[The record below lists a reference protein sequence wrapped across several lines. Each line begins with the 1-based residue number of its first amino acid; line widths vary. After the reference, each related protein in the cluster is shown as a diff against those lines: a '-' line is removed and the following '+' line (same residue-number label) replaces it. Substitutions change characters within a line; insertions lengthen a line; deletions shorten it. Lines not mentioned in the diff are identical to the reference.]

1 MAQIVQLSAEKRA
14 GGGSGAARQ
23 MRRGGRVPAVI
34 YGRGREPQTLAVDGV
49 ALSRLLEKIH
59 PESTIV
65 ELTVDGATVKTLIRE
80 VQRHPVRP
88 GIVHVDFY
96 EIHAGEKIRVEVPIH
111 CTGIPEG
118 VRNQGGTL
126 DQVIRNVAI
135 LVDPAF
141 IPEHVD
147 LDVTALTIGKS
158 VHISDLSVLNAEVLM
173 DGALTVATVVAP
185 RMEEVAAPAAAA
197 VVEGV
202 PVEGEAAAVAA
213 PVEGAV
219 EPAEPEL
226 IRKRKPTEEEE
237 AEEKAEKKS
246 KK

>member
-1 MAQIVQLSAEKRA
+1 MAQIVQLNAEKRA
-14 GGGSGAARQ
+14 GSGSSASRE

-34 YGRGREPQTLAVDGV
+34 YGRGRDPQTLAVDGV
-49 ALSRLLEKIH
+49 ALGRLLEKIH

-158 VHISDLSVLNAEVLM
+158 VHVSDLSVPNAEILM

-197 VVEGV
+197 AEGV
-202 PVEGEAAAVAA
+202 AVEGEAAAAAAA
-213 PVEGAV
+213 PVEGAA

-226 IRKRKPTEEEE
+226 IRKRKPTDEEEE
-237 AEEKAEKKS
+237 EK
-246 KK
+246 